1 MKDYEFRN
9 VDLLNEALTHPSFQ
23 SNKQH
28 PANNER
34 LEFLG
39 DRVLNLAIS
48 EILFFKHRQANEGHL
63 ALMQANLVNT
73 KCVAE
78 VAIEIGLD
86 KFIKLDNG
94 QEASG
99 GRKNPRNLEN
109 TMEALLAAI
118 YLDSDYQTVAKLI
131 GSWWSK
137 HINLGNLL
145 ISKDSKSNLQE
156 WAQKRQLPIP
166 TYKVLKQ
173 DGPAHQPTFLVS
185 VSLQGFD
192 EVIATGASKKTAELE
207 AAAKL
212 LKILNNYHE

>member
-1 MKDYEFRN
+1 
-9 VDLLNEALTHPSFQ
+9 
-23 SNKQH
+23 
-28 PANNER
+28 
-34 LEFLG
+34 
-39 DRVLNLAIS
+39 
-48 EILFFKHRQANEGHL
+48 
-63 ALMQANLVNT
+63 
-73 KCVAE
+73 
-78 VAIEIGLD
+78 
-86 KFIKLDNG
+86 
-94 QEASG
+94 
-99 GRKNPRNLEN
+99 
-109 TMEALLAAI
+109 MEALLAAI